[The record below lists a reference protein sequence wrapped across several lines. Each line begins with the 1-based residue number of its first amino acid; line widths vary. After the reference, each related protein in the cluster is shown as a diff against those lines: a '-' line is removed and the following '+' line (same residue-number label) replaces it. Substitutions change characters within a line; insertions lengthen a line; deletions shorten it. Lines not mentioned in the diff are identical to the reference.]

1 MNAVPKSG
9 MSFGGSS
16 AKIQQYSSALDF
28 TPDGILIFHRNR
40 KVKIR
45 VITNQ

>member
-1 MNAVPKSG
+1 MLYLKVEGALG
-9 MSFGGSS
+9 E
-16 AKIQQYSSALDF
+16 AQQKIQQYSCALDF